1 MSGRFCVPGVDAHTP
16 LRDAA
21 PLLLRAKAEILFTL
35 EEAVRSDATEDAVHD
50 ARVASRRFRE
60 ALRLLSPAYESGA
73 LRPWRRR
80 ARSVTRA
87 LGPVRDADV
96 FVRAVSSAGEALDE
110 RGCRTVA
117 FLIGYSLGQRER
129 DVVLLQKRLRAQG
142 LASDRRAFDRAV
154 RSVLVGGDAS
164 RSLVWLARGAVE
176 TRVDAVGAAQQLA
189 IESGDASQYHALRIA
204 YKRLRYAV
212 EVFAPCYGDSFGEP
226 HSILS
231 ALQDALG
238 EMHDTQVFIGALDDP
253 ARVHAAGRA
262 GITPEGMDGLREA
275 LALRGE
281 AAYARFTDLRVS
293 HPLDSLR
300 VALLAPLDGS
310 GE

>member
-1 MSGRFCVPGVDAHTP
+1 MSGRFCVPGVEAHTL

-21 PLLLRAKAEILFTL
+21 PLLLRARAERLFTL
-35 EEAVRSDATEDAVHD
+35 EEAVRSDATEDTVHD

-80 ARSVTRA
+80 SRSVTRA

-96 FVRAVSSAGEALDE
+96 FVRAVASAGEGLDE
-110 RGCRTVA
+110 RGHQTVA

-129 DVVLLQKRLRAQG
+129 DVVLLRERLREQG

-154 RSVLVGGDAS
+154 RSVSVGGDAN
-164 RSLVWLARGAVE
+164 RPLVWLARGAVE
-176 TRVDAVGAAQQLA
+176 TRVDAVRAAQQLA
-189 IESGDASQYHALRIA
+189 TESEDASQYHTLRIA

-212 EVFAPCYGDSFGEP
+212 EVFAPCYGDSFDGP
-226 HSILS
+226 HAILR
-231 ALQDALG
+231 AFQDALG
-238 EMHDTQVFIGALDDP
+238 EMHDAQVFIGALDDP
-253 ARVHAAGRA
+253 RRVDAAGRA
-262 GITPEGMDGLREA
+262 GIRPEDMDGVREA

-293 HPLDSLR
+293 RPLDGLR
-300 VALLAPLDGS
+300 AALLAPLDGS